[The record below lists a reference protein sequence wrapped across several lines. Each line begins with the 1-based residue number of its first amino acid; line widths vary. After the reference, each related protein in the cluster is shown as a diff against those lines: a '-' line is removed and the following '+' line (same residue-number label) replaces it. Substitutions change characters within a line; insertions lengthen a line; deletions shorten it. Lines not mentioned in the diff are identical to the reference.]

1 VGFVFFSRSQKR
13 PRGFFSA
20 SDSAAGIDDAFFFVG
35 FFEDL
40 LVVVATMRKGEQT
53 RQRILREAAALFN
66 QRGYAGCSMQD
77 VMAATGLEKGGLYRH
92 FSSKEELAGEAFRY
106 ALGQANRMRM
116 DELDG
121 VRGSVERLRC
131 VVRQFAEAPSGT
143 PGGCPL
149 MNTAVD
155 ADDGNPVLRR
165 LALEGIAAWKAK
177 LERIVREGKRR
188 GEIRGEV
195 EPRRIANTMIATLEG
210 ALMISRLEGNQRAL
224 EDARTSLEALL
235 DGIAVA

>member
-1 VGFVFFSRSQKR
+1 MVT
-13 PRGFFSA
+13 A
-20 SDSAAGIDDAFFFVG
+20 
-35 FFEDL
+35 
-40 LVVVATMRKGEQT
+40 MNKGEQT

-106 ALGQANRMRM
+106 ALGNANRVRM
-116 DELDG
+116 EELDR

-131 VVRQFAEAPSGT
+131 VVRGFAEAASGT

-155 ADDGNPVLRR
+155 ADDGNPLLRK
-165 LALEGIAAWKAK
+165 LALEGISAWKAK

-188 GEIRGEV
+188 GEIRREV

-210 ALMISRLEGNQRAL
+210 GLMISRLEGNQRAL
-224 EDARTSLEALL
+224 EDARASLEMLL
-235 DGIAVA
+235 DGITLP